1 MNYAA
6 TIDYLFTRLPM
17 FTKIGAAAY
26 KKDLHNIIL
35 LEAAN
40 DNPHTKFKSIHI
52 TGTNG
57 KGSTSHMLAAV
68 LQKAGYKTGLY
79 TSPHLYDFRERIKV
93 NGEMIPE
100 EAVVAFTEKMLPIIP
115 AIEPSFFE
123 ITVAMAFD
131 WFVQQAVDIAIV
143 EVGLGGRLDSTNII
157 SPILS
162 VITNIGWDHMN
173 ILGDSL
179 EKIAFEKAGIIK
191 AGTPVVIGETRAETA
206 PVFAAVVAEK
216 NAPVYYAATLQQVIS
231 WEQQG
236 VYLQVTVQ
244 ETGHQDAKTFQ
255 LDLPG
260 FYQVK
265 NIGAILQSISI
276 LQQQGWLITTEH
288 IRYGLAHTKALTGLH
303 GRWETIAWHPQVVL
317 DVGHNEDGIR
327 AITEQLQL
335 TAFNQLHIVM
345 GMVKDKEINAV
356 LALLPTHAK
365 YYFTQANIPRALPAT
380 VLSELAAEFKLA
392 GHPYSTVQQ
401 AFVAAKS
408 AAEKDDL
415 VLVCGSVFIVGELAR

>member
-26 KKDLHNIIL
+26 KKDLHNIVL

-93 NGEMIPE
+93 NGEMISE

-191 AGTPVVIGETRAETA
+191 AGTPVVIGETRTETA
-206 PVFAAVVAEK
+206 SVFAAAAAEK

-288 IRYGLAHTKALTGLH
+288 IRYGLAHTKSLTGLH

-327 AITEQLQL
+327 AITEQLEL
-335 TAFNQLHIVM
+335 TPFNQLHIVM

-356 LALLPTHAK
+356 LALLPTNAK
-365 YYFTQANIPRALPAT
+365 YYFTQASIPRALPAT

-392 GHPYSTVQQ
+392 GRPYSTVQQ